1 MDYLE
6 VADEHN
12 VDIKSSISQA
22 KDTKFS
28 VSNGVGGY
36 LPIVSDKLDYID
48 CDKVKSHRII
58 MSLIDELDYQYPV
71 DECIYWT
78 DEYIYSDGTR
88 TELRTLPHWAG
99 EGFFQKYVDTHAF
112 IVSDK
117 ETLGTRNKQKVQ
129 IGLSYASARITL
141 D

>member
-36 LPIVSDKLDYID
+36 LPIVSDKLDYIN
-48 CDKVKSHRII
+48 CDEVKSHRII
-58 MSLIDELDYQYPV
+58 MSLTDELDYQYPV

-99 EGFFQKYVDTHAF
+99 EGFFQKYVDTNSF
-112 IVSDK
+112 IISDK

>member
-58 MSLIDELDYQYPV
+58 MSLTDELDYQYPV

-99 EGFFQKYVDTHAF
+99 EGFMKVFTDSHAF
-112 IVSDK
+112 INSDEESLGVK
-117 ETLGTRNKQKVQ
+117 SLQKVKIGLHYVEARETLN
-129 IGLSYASARITL
+129 
-141 D
+141 